1 MRLVTLVSIGFVL
14 LAVPASAHDAKPL
27 NGGRIVQAGNFHIEL
42 VAKDDTISVYLI
54 DHHNKP
60 MSPAGYK
67 GVAILSIDGKSQRIV
82 LEGGD
87 GSRLA
92 GKAAAALPAQP
103 KGVVQITLPAGNTVQ
118 AKFN

>member
-1 MRLVTLVSIGFVL
+1 MKFATLVSIGFVL
-14 LAVPASAHDAKPL
+14 LATPVLAHDAKPL

-42 VAKDDTISVYLI
+42 VAKDDTVSVYLI

-60 MSPAGYK
+60 MSLAGYK
-67 GVAILSIDGKSQRIV
+67 GVAILSVDGKSQRIV

-103 KGVVQITLPAGNTVQ
+103 KGVVQVAPPAGNTVQ

>member
-1 MRLVTLVSIGFVL
+1 MKLATLVLIGFVF
-14 LAVPASAHDAKPL
+14 LATPALTHDAKPL

-42 VAKDDTISVYLI
+42 VAKDDTVSVYLI
-54 DHHNKP
+54 DHNNKQVP
-60 MSPAGYK
+60 LAGYK